1 MAGIVRDLLES
12 PGVEIV
18 DAVPWR
24 LLLDL
29 WPSRVAAFGD
39 AVVSA
44 VAAVALGGVH
54 GGVATFD
61 RAFVR
66 ELQKLKVRCVL

>member
-29 WPSRVAAFGD
+29 WPSQVAAFGD
-39 AVVSA
+39 AA
-44 VAAVALGGVH
+44 VAAVALGSH
-54 GGVATFD
+54 RGVATFD
-61 RAFVR
+61 HAFVR

>member
-39 AVVSA
+39 AA
-44 VAAVALGGVH
+44 VAAVALGGSH
-54 GGVATFD
+54 SRHSGVATFD

-66 ELQKLKVRCVL
+66 ELQKLNVRCVL

>member
-18 DAVPWR
+18 DSVPWR

-39 AVVSA
+39 AA

-66 ELQKLKVRCVL
+66 ELEKLNVRCVLQA